1 MATDDQLR
9 SAMATAME
17 GFAAAVEAV
26 EPHHWEQPSP
36 CSEWSVWDVIN
47 HVVAGE
53 HFTTEVL
60 GGASLAAAVEAQV
73 GLDPQNPDLVSQ
85 VVAASAV
92 ALTAFEGS
100 LERTV
105 EHRVGTITARRMLG
119 FRIIDEL
126 GHTWDV
132 ATATGQSPNLDTD
145 ALAIGTEIAL
155 MERTTLERSPNF
167 ATTSHDREA
176 PVGDQL
182 TVFLHAIG
190 RVGNLGS

>member
-1 MATDDQLR
+1 MR
-9 SAMATAME
+9 
-17 GFAAAVEAV
+17 FAQDENALARADLHEAV
-26 EPHHWEQPSP
+26 LFQPYQRFTDR
-36 CSEWSVWDVIN
+36 C
-47 HVVAGE
+47 AGD
-53 HFTTEVL
+53 FQ
-60 GGASLAAAVEAQV
+60 GIGQGALVEAQV

-167 ATTSHDREA
+167 ATSPHDRET

>member
-17 GFAAAVEAV
+17 GFAAVVESV
-26 EPHHWEQPSP
+26 EPHHWERPSP

-53 HFTTEVL
+53 HFTAAVL
-60 GGASLAAAVEAQV
+60 GGASLAAAIERQV

-85 VVAASAV
+85 VVDASAV

-100 LERTV
+100 LDRTV

-132 ATATGQSPNLDTD
+132 ATATGQSANLDAD

-155 MERTTLERSPNF
+155 IERTTLERSPNF
-167 ATTSHDREA
+167 ATSPNDRETA
-176 PVGDQL
+176 HGDQL

-190 RVGNLGS
+190 RVENLGS

>member
-26 EPHHWEQPSP
+26 EPQHWERPSP
-36 CSEWSVWDVIN
+36 CSEWSVWDVID

-53 HFTTEVL
+53 HFTAEVL
-60 GGASLAAAVEAQV
+60 GGAPQAVAIEMQV
-73 GLDPQNPDLVSQ
+73 GLDDQNRDLVSQ
-85 VVAASAV
+85 VVGASAL

-100 LERTV
+100 LDRTV
-105 EHRVGTITARRMLG
+105 EHRVGIITARRMLG
-119 FRIIDEL
+119 FRIIDVL

-132 ATATGQSPNLDTD
+132 TTATDQSASLDVD

-155 MERTTLERSPNF
+155 IERKTLERSPNF
-167 ATTSHDREA
+167 ATSPDDRGT
-176 PVGDQL
+176 PLGDQL
-182 TVFLHAIG
+182 TVFLNAIG
-190 RVGNLGS
+190 RVGNPGS

>member
-1 MATDDQLR
+1 
-9 SAMATAME
+9 ME

-26 EPHHWEQPSP
+26 EPHHWERPSP
-36 CSEWSVWDVIN
+36 CSEWSVWEVIN

-53 HFTTEVL
+53 HFTAEVL
-60 GGASLAAAVEAQV
+60 GGASLVAAVEAQV

-85 VVAASAV
+85 VVDASAV
-92 ALTAFEGS
+92 ALVAFEGS
-100 LERTV
+100 LDRTV

-132 ATATGQSPNLDTD
+132 ATATGRSAELDVD

-155 MERTTLERSPNF
+155 AERTTLERSPNF
-167 ATTSHDREA
+167 ATSPDDRGT

-190 RVGNLGS
+190 RVGSLAS